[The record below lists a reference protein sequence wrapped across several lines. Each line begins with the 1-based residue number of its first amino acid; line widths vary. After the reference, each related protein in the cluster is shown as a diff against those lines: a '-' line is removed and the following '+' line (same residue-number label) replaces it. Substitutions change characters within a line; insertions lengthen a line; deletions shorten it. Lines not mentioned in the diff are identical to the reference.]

1 MQEAIMHIMKYTS
14 QGRDLFYHDELVQI
28 WVIHHLEI
36 IGEATR
42 TIPDDFRN
50 LHPEIPWKQINAM
63 RNILV
68 HLYFDINLDR
78 VWAVVEQDL
87 PVLKTSQRVEK
98 GRKAELVACAPGDL
112 NLIEGVRRGQV
123 PPLQHVSTG

>member
-1 MQEAIMHIMKYTS
+1 MRDSYERLRDMQEAIMHIMKYTS

-87 PVLKTSQRVEK
+87 PVLKTSVDAILASQ
-98 GRKAELVACAPGDL
+98 D
-112 NLIEGVRRGQV
+112 
-123 PPLQHVSTG
+123 

>member
-1 MQEAIMHIMKYTS
+1 MRDSYERLRDVQEAIMQILKYTS
-14 QGRDLFYHDELVQI
+14 QGSALFYHDELVQI

-42 TIPDDFRN
+42 TIPHDFRN

-87 PVLKTSQRVEK
+87 PILKASVDAILTVQE
-98 GRKAELVACAPGDL
+98 
-112 NLIEGVRRGQV
+112 
-123 PPLQHVSTG
+123 

>member
-1 MQEAIMHIMKYTS
+1 MRDSYERLRDVQEAIIHILKYTS
-14 QGRDLFYHDELVQI
+14 QGSDLFYHDELVQT

-42 TIPDDFRN
+42 TIPQDFRN

-87 PVLKTSQRVEK
+87 PVMKTSVDALLTDQ
-98 GRKAELVACAPGDL
+98 
-112 NLIEGVRRGQV
+112 EGT
-123 PPLQHVSTG
+123 SNS